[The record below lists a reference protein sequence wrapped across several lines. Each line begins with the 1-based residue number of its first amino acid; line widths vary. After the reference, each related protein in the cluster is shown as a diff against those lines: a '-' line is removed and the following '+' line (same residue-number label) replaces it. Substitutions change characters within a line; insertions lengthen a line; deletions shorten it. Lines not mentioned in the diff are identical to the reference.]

1 MLEKSHGGLGMAPS
15 RYYRLIKGDIGV
27 SSDCMLQLRR
37 YRTKLYLL
45 RQERKKKAVKA
56 GCFYDFLHSNL

>member
-1 MLEKSHGGLGMAPS
+1 MLEKEHGGLGMSAY
-15 RYYRLIKGDIGV
+15 RYYRLIKGEIGI
-27 SSDCMLQLRR
+27 SNERMLQLRR